1 MTTTRQLGG
10 AGLQQHGGL
19 KNFEI
24 VTLGSQTHSGW
35 GGGGGGGGS
44 VSLIK

>member
-10 AGLQQHGGL
+10 TGLQTARRIMWL
-19 KNFEI
+19 DI
-24 VTLGSQTHSGW
+24 DLLGSQAQSGW
-35 GGGGGGGGS
+35 GGGGGGS